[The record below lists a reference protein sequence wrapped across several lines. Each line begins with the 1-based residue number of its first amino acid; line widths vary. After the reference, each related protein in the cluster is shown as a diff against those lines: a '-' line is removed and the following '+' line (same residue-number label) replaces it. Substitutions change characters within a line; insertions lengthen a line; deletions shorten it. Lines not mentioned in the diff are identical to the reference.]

1 MGRLAQFDDA
11 ALARLLTRQRNVIS
25 RSQALACGM
34 SEKAVRHRLRT
45 GGTWQTLLPGIYLT
59 TQGVPTGK
67 QRVMAAFLYPA
78 NAIAVTGP
86 AALSYHSIP
95 AGNGDAIDI
104 LVPMECRRLDYRFAR
119 LHRTSLVPDRT
130 YADGLIRV
138 AMPARAIAD
147 TARQAGSFSE
157 VRAVVA
163 GGVQRGKVTVAEL
176 AEELRAGPVRGSA
189 SFRAALAEVADGV
202 RSSAEGDLHT
212 LIRRER
218 LPAPL
223 FNARLFVGGEFLAV
237 ADAWWQEACVA
248 AEVDSRQW
256 RLSPDDWEK
265 TLARHTRMTSLGI
278 LVLHFP
284 PRRIRVAGRE
294 IAAEIRSAL
303 ASSQGRVLPRIT
315 AVPS

>member
-104 LVPMECRRLDYRFAR
+104 LVPMECRRLAGQGDRRHRASGRVVLGGSCGRGRRSAARQGYRGRVSRGTASRAGPRLGQLPRSAR
-119 LHRTSLVPDRT
+119 GGGRR
-130 YADGLIRV
+130 
-138 AMPARAIAD
+138 RAVVGGGRSAHPHPPGA
-147 TARQAGSFSE
+147 TARSAFQCQAFRRRRVSRG
-157 VRAVVA
+157 RGRLVA
-163 GGVQRGKVTVAEL
+163 GGVRCRG
-176 AEELRAGPVRGSA
+176 G
-189 SFRAALAEVADGV
+189 
-202 RSSAEGDLHT
+202 
-212 LIRRER
+212 
-218 LPAPL
+218 
-223 FNARLFVGGEFLAV
+223 
-237 ADAWWQEACVA
+237 
-248 AEVDSRQW
+248 
-256 RLSPDDWEK
+256 
-265 TLARHTRMTSLGI
+265 
-278 LVLHFP
+278 
-284 PRRIRVAGRE
+284 
-294 IAAEIRSAL
+294 
-303 ASSQGRVLPRIT
+303 
-315 AVPS
+315 